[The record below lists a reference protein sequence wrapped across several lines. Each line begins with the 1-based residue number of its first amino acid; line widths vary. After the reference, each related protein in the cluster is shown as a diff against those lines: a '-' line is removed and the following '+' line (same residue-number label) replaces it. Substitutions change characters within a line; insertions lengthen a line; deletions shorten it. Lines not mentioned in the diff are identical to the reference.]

1 MRCKKLLKLIKSIL
15 LFFDIDR
22 LEIRRVPFWVWL
34 TYDFHI
40 RVWLLTTTILGPCV
54 CFCGY
59 SGIILAL
66 LFRNEDL
73 LVILKHY

>member
-22 LEIRRVPFWVWL
+22 LEIRWVPFLVWL
-34 TYDFHI
+34 TYDFHFS
-40 RVWLLTTTILGPCV
+40 VLLLATTILGPCV
-54 CFCGY
+54 CFGGC
-59 SGIILAL
+59 SGVILAL

-73 LVILKHY
+73 FVILKHN